1 MQRTKIAAFCN
12 YVRDGDTFRTLDG
25 VWIRLA
31 NVCAPEMGTY
41 GWSAA
46 KRLLESLILNKWIAY
61 DKVGTSYGRTV
72 AEVWVDGV
80 NVNSYM
86 RRQGYICS

>member
-1 MQRTKIAAFCN
+1 MQRTRIAAFCN

-25 VWIRLA
+25 AWIRLA
-31 NVCAPEMGTY
+31 NVCAPEAGTY
-41 GWSAA
+41 GWFTA
-46 KRLLESLILNKWIAY
+46 KRLLESLILNRWIAY